1 VASVQPTE
9 ERVVDKVRNVFCI
22 GFEGL
27 LPRVGCIYPLH
38 VPPKETS
45 TRGMRVSS
53 MIAVLVVYPVN
64 ANPPQRRPLETAN
77 PAKQPEPFEHARECN
92 RSVGEHPVVTEIDS
106 QRSEDEVP
114 REYERDAPPN
124 KNRGKK
130 RTKSEDMNA
139 YKGDQKRF
147 NHLWSFQQ
155 VRRFMRWLVAISH
168 VQICNVGI
176 LILVS
181 FARLG

>member
-1 VASVQPTE
+1 
-9 ERVVDKVRNVFCI
+9 
-22 GFEGL
+22 
-27 LPRVGCIYPLH
+27 
-38 VPPKETS
+38 
-45 TRGMRVSS
+45 MRVSG
-53 MIAVLVVYPVN
+53 MIAVLVVYSMH

-77 PAKQPEPFEHARECN
+77 SAKQPEPFEHTRECN
-92 RSVGEHPVVTEIDS
+92 RSVSKHPVVTEIDS

-155 VRRFMRWLVAISH
+155 VRRFMGWLVAISH
-168 VQICNVGI
+168 GHSCKVGI